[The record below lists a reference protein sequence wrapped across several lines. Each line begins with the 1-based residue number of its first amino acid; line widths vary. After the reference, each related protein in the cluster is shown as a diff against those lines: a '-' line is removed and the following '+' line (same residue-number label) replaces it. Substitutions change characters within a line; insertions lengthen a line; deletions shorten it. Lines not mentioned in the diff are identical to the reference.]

1 MLAGEDTI
9 FKPTGV
15 MPLTMSSTDEL
26 KARFLEFRKKR
37 YALPLGLVLALAVGS
52 VLTYFLGAVC
62 FGALLIAIVGYY
74 VPSYFG
80 LKSKSKMA
88 VWGLVFILVLSIP
101 FTWAS
106 AVGSV
111 NSFDGYPLESANG
124 VLVGGHVDPF
134 RGEAGTSHTFNVTLT
149 NATSAGHEVRVI
161 LTDQSTFEQLGN
173 YSLAPAGAAV
183 GGTNYVLTTDAA
195 GSSLYSY
202 RFVTNATGPWI
213 STVEG
218 YGPVHWSDLDIF
230 LYYLPYMALALLLQV
245 GMLFYLLLLF
255 SWFTDRSKA
264 RMGEVKRQREQVQR
278 PAPADTKVEKFV
290 CSECGADV
298 PMDAGRCPQCGES
311 FDEEGGA
318 KDTKKAQF
326 ECSECG
332 ANVDAGA
339 RSCWNCG
346 KEFED

>member
-1 MLAGEDTI
+1 
-9 FKPTGV
+9 
-15 MPLTMSSTDEL
+15 MSSTDEL

-62 FGALLIAIVGYY
+62 FGALLIAIVGFY
-74 VPSYFG
+74 VPKYFG
-80 LKSKSKMA
+80 LTSKSKLA

-124 VLVGGHVDPF
+124 VLVGGHVTPF
-134 RGEAGTSHTFNVTLT
+134 RGEAGTPHTFNVTLT
-149 NATSAGHEVRVI
+149 SDAPDAAVNVI
-161 LTDQSTFEQLGN
+161 VTDQTTFRELGN
-173 YSLAPAGAAV
+173 YSLAPTGAVV
-183 GGTNYVLTTDAA
+183 GGTNYALTTDAA
-195 GSSLYSY
+195 AGSLYSY

-230 LYYLPYMALALLLQV
+230 QYFLPYMALALLLQV

-264 RMGEVKRQREQVQR
+264 RMGEVMKQREQAQR
-278 PAPADTKVEKFV
+278 PAPADVKVEKFV

-298 PMDAGRCPQCGES
+298 PADAGRCPQCGES
-311 FDEEGGA
+311 FDEESAPKAG
-318 KDTKKAQF
+318 KAQF

-339 RSCWNCG
+339 MTCWNCG
-346 KEFED
+346 KEFEN